1 GGLLIVEDT
10 ARRGQSRAPESTG
23 GPARRFRPGTTGSH
37 QNGPGTRT
45 AVECRT
51 GRFDG
56 SACSVDHALAVVAVT
71 GDGIELAEV
80 LLVGLR
86 RFPQG
91 LKGRHDP
98 RGQLLRLLRGGR
110 YFLILV
116 LGPIDPGTR
125 GTV

>member
-1 GGLLIVEDT
+1 DHGLVAHLRAAQSLHGVDGGLQRGDDPGTVGGLLIVEDT

-80 LLVGLR
+80 L
-86 RFPQG
+86 
-91 LKGRHDP
+91 
-98 RGQLLRLLRGGR
+98 
-110 YFLILV
+110 
-116 LGPIDPGTR
+116 
-125 GTV
+125 